1 MFRNKIEKR
10 WEMMKRNNLDICAD
24 ILKVSRGGAR
34 KTHLVYRANLNF
46 KIVKKYL
53 DHLVDREFLDSDGGM
68 FYLTEKG
75 SQFIERYDSLIGP
88 SQGRDLNGGMWK

>member
-1 MFRNKIEKR
+1 
-10 WEMMKRNNLDICAD
+10 MKRNNLDICAD

-46 KIVKKYL
+46 KIVKRYL
-53 DHLVDREFLDSDGGM
+53 ADLMDSEFLESDGDM

-75 SQFIERYDSLIGP
+75 SQFIERYDSLMGP
-88 SQGRDLNGGMWK
+88 SQDRGLNGGIWT